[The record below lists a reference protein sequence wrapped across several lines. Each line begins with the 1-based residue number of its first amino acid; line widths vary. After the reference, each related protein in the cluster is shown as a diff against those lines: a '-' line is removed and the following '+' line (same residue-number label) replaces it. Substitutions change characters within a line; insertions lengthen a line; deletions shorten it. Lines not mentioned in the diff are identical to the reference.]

1 MIDFTF
7 QINFIGTLSA
17 ETPEEARELITKQ
30 VEELTADDYKEATD
44 FYYLAEDNTYKREWI
59 NSTVT
64 TINVLTMPQTLLN
77 ITTKS

>member
-17 ETPEEARELITKQ
+17 ETPEEARELITSLLH
-30 VEELTADDYKEATD
+30 EELTVDDYKEATD

-59 NSTVT
+59 IPKEKNEQES
-64 TINVLTMPQTLLN
+64 
-77 ITTKS
+77 K

>member
-30 VEELTADDYKEATD
+30 VEELTVDDYKEATD

-59 NSTVT
+59 IPEEKNEQES
-64 TINVLTMPQTLLN
+64 
-77 ITTKS
+77 K